1 MGTDCEYLVVSGKRE
16 ITQNA
21 TVSLSDLPP
30 MDLVLPSPENVRR
43 RKIDQYLTTNGIK
56 MGRIMELDSM
66 FATLDLVENSNWA
79 TILPGII
86 CLPDKNT
93 KQRQIK
99 RLKSPSLE
107 VEYLRIE
114 PSSVPLSDIGQAFYG
129 FLMDELLNSLEALQ

>member
-1 MGTDCEYLVVSGKRE
+1 
-16 ITQNA
+16 
-21 TVSLSDLPP
+21 